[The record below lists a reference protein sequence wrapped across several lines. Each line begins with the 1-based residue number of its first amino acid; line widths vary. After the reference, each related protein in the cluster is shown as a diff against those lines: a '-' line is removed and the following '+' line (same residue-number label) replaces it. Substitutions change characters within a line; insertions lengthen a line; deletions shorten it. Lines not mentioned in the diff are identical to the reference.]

1 MSVQTGNKM
10 CYLKLCDNPCT
21 FKPTA
26 PTTNVFFDNTNGQI
40 FSVELGDETK
50 ISVKGKTDEDS
61 FEFKIKDK
69 GIVKS
74 IKFSPNNQ
82 VLGLQRTR
90 NSIEFITMINRMPN
104 NVEIVQHS
112 KGKNNK
118 IYGFEWVNNKE
129 IVFIT
134 EQSVEIYDIDVKNM
148 YVKLIKSLSINSH
161 WFVYDYKTKLLLL
174 STGGNY
180 NNILQP
186 LQLQNCGEINKLSR
200 FEIELFTASSPM
212 SSVATSPVVSPTKLL
227 VLEEDVVLTYVYHL
241 PRILIIRHQQRGSSS
256 TQVIVYTVYKY
267 KTVKRTHTLELA
279 DKIDGKFALNIVDNL
294 ILVHHKTS
302 KTTMIFDIN
311 LSNDSSSNG
320 IISYKLPLMEPK
332 PIRPIEG
339 YETYSSN
346 WVMFEPDIIIDV
358 NKGLLF
364 SIELDISIIMQ
375 QFLNNRI
382 LFEFLI
388 LRNIEKEHVLSL
400 LRRVF
405 IEEANDYMEMIQLI
419 ETINF
424 YYEQYLNYQVQINTG
439 KSVKLISLSEYN
451 TVQDSNE
458 LSFVKYNYT
467 QRIIIDQ
474 TTLYNTVFIQL
485 NERKDKHTL
494 LVCLLMEYIK
504 SLLDHNVAEI
514 EYFIYELLIKTLI
527 FQKQYYQLHQ
537 ILQYYIVHDSKQIA
551 CLLLPLEKLYPPA
564 YQLAVDMLHRLRATD
579 EINHILLY
587 KPNNIITTLRTNT
600 KSDSAVRSLSRKLLQ
615 LASNTS
621 DSTSSI
627 EPRQRVDSAA
637 SSIAENKHRTID
649 TARNIVV
656 ESGNRSIQDAGNQ
669 SSGSTDP
676 KNRVVDTARNRAID
690 IPRNRSDVLLSER
703 DRVIFYS
710 VFMFYSQYCKQYN
723 FNLMRDQKCFKYIEL
738 FETLFDKRL

>member
-1 MSVQTGNKM
+1 MSTTQNAEL
-10 CYLKLCDNPCT
+10 CYLKLCDNPRT

-74 IKFSPNNQ
+74 IKFSPNNH
-82 VLGLQRTR
+82 VLALQRSR
-90 NSIEFITMINRMPN
+90 NSIEFITMINQMPN
-104 NVEIVQHS
+104 SVEIVQHS

-212 SSVATSPVVSPTKLL
+212 SIVATSPVVSPTKLL

-311 LSNDSSSNG
+311 LSNDSSNG

-364 SIELDISIIMQ
+364 TIELDISIIMQ
-375 QFLNNRI
+375 QFRNNRI

-388 LRNIEKEHVLSL
+388 LRNIEREHVLSL

-405 IEEANDYMEMIQLI
+405 IEEANEYVEMIQLI

-467 QRIIIDQ
+467 QRIIVDQ

-485 NERKDKHTL
+485 NEQKDKHTL
-494 LVCLLMEYIK
+494 LVCLLMEYVK
-504 SLLDHNVAEI
+504 SLLDHNISEI

-564 YQLAVDMLHRLRATD
+564 YQLALDMLNRLRASD

-587 KPNNIITTLRTNT
+587 KPNNVITTLRTNT

-615 LASNTS
+615 LASHTS

-627 EPRQRVDSAA
+627 EPRQRIDSAA
-637 SSIAENKHRTID
+637 SSIADSRNRNMD
-649 TARNIVV
+649 T
-656 ESGNRSIQDAGNQ
+656 G
-669 SSGSTDP
+669 
-676 KNRVVDTARNRAID
+676 KNRTID

-703 DRVIFYS
+703 DRVVFYS

-723 FNLMRDQKCFKYIEL
+723 FNLMRDQKCLKYIEL
-738 FETLFDKRL
+738 FENLFQPK